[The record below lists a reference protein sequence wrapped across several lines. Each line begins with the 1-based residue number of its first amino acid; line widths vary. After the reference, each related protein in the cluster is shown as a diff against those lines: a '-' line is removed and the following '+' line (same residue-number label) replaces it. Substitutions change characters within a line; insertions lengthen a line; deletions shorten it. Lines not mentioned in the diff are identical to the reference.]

1 MTTEIQKDQPQPV
14 EIVAPLHFLL
24 TCSETSL
31 GNFEISKLTD
41 VRNLRSQL
49 HKVLDDLMDAS
60 NQAALARL
68 FRAQGRKR
76 ILRALESTPD
86 AIAEAKEKIKKM
98 GRTPE
103 ESNDRYAD
111 TDFVPLL
118 SLNTG
123 QAHRTAS
130 VTYQKRNVEE
140 GRCCVCPN
148 PLARNSVRYCDK
160 HLAKCRDRA
169 RARAKKLNKPPH
181 GRAPGTLA
189 ALAVSRKNQKQKS
202 NA

>member
-1 MTTEIQKDQPQPV
+1 MTTAIQKKQPEPIDIEHFDV
-14 EIVAPLHFLL
+14 VAPLHFLL

-41 VRNLRSQL
+41 VRNLKSQL
-49 HKVLDDLMDAS
+49 HKVLDDLMDAI

-86 AIAEAKEKIKKM
+86 PIAGAKAKIKNM

-103 ESNDRYAD
+103 
-111 TDFVPLL
+111 DFVSLL
-118 SLNTG
+118 SLPPG

-130 VTYQKRNVEE
+130 FTYQQRNIKE
-140 GRCCVCPN
+140 GRCCVCPM
-148 PLARNSVRYCDK
+148 PLARNSVRYCEK
-160 HLAKCRDRA
+160 HLAACRNRA
-169 RARAKKLNKPPH
+169 RVRAKKLNKPPH